1 MHILKSGLMRWSSR
15 IGCNGVKY
23 KWRSFFFFVVYSII
37 SQLKMFIGLCSWMRP
52 NVRIYGTPNFTRLLW
67 MWSLQLGFLPCLLTL
82 SLTFLSIPAIRLIAD
97 LAAEKKKNS
106 CFGLNGTKSSSFLQ
120 EFWARKSDQ
129 NHLHSELKP
138 QKHSPKKSSKFLKL
152 VQTVWI
158 IWISIW
164 FFWRKNDTFLRV
176 FCSLCK
182 A

>member
-129 NHLHSELKP
+129 NHIHSELKP
-138 QKHSPKKSSKFLKL
+138 QKHMSKKIFEIPKIGPNCMNYLNLNMNEFGADLL
-152 VQTVWI
+152 LLQWTEGAV
-158 IWISIW
+158 
-164 FFWRKNDTFLRV
+164 
-176 FCSLCK
+176 
-182 A
+182 

>member
-1 MHILKSGLMRWSSR
+1 MVVKLDLNLVKNAHFEIRTDARWSSR

-106 CFGLNGTKSSSFLQ
+106 CFGLNGTKSSSF
-120 EFWARKSDQ
+120 F
-129 NHLHSELKP
+129 
-138 QKHSPKKSSKFLKL
+138 
-152 VQTVWI
+152 T
-158 IWISIW
+158 
-164 FFWRKNDTFLRV
+164 RV
-176 FCSLCK
+176 LST
-182 A
+182 